1 MCKVS
6 PDFRLGFNTNIE
18 LYKFRLAA
26 VFDWKQGGQMYSGT
40 AGETNFY
47 GTSKLSGEVRKS
59 DKYHFDYAAVEQ
71 KGVDADGKPIYVP
84 YTGGVKGSDAEEY
97 FKSVRGIDEACVSR
111 QLVLKLRESLSYPVY
126 KKDNLNVN
134 VNVFACNIIV
144 WSEIKRLRSRGYQGN
159 NNMAGAFERFS
170 LPGTSSYGF
179 GVNVNF

>member
-1 MCKVS
+1 MQDIGDKFPVIYGVGYKRDGEGRIVVNEKGIPEAGETQVIGKVS

-71 KGVDADGKPIYVP
+71 KGVDADGKPIYVSHIR
-84 YTGGVKGSDAEEY
+84 VE
-97 FKSVRGIDEACVSR
+97 
-111 QLVLKLRESLSYPVY
+111 
-126 KKDNLNVN
+126 
-134 VNVFACNIIV
+134 
-144 WSEIKRLRSRGYQGN
+144 
-159 NNMAGAFERFS
+159 
-170 LPGTSSYGF
+170 
-179 GVNVNF
+179 